1 MKKILSI
8 LMIAI
13 ISTMMLIAGGTKE
26 ETAKTTETGE
36 EKIILGLYWW
46 GNQLRNDQ
54 TKQVAD
60 LYMKMH
66 PNIEIKMEF
75 VDFNNYWDKLS
86 AMATSGNVPDVIQ
99 MGYPYIAQYANN
111 GVLAELDPYFEDG
124 TIDISNIPDSI
135 LESGRVDG
143 KCYAL
148 SLGSNAPCMVYDP
161 EIVKQAGV
169 TLPDRLT
176 TEEFREIGIKIYEE
190 TGAYTASQ
198 DDNTKLSM
206 KARERDSFIYDEI
219 RNNDPSSTLEFFQMV
234 KWLQDSPAAFPNEL
248 RTDYDTAGVE
258 NPINVGLTWNAN
270 IFSNQFIALCDSAGR
285 HLELMLNPIDEDA
298 VSESLFLKP
307 AMFFSI
313 AETSPHKK
321 EAAEFIDWFTNSV
334 EANEIMLAERGIPI
348 NPKVAEAIKPLV
360 SEETI
365 QVFDYIEKV
374 GEVATAIDP
383 PDPEGANELF
393 MNLNNLVEGVRYGEI
408 TPEAATTEFIEKA
421 RLIIGE

>member
-36 EKIILGLYWW
+36 EKITLGLYWW

-176 TEEFREIGIKIYEE
+176 TE
-190 TGAYTASQ
+190 
-198 DDNTKLSM
+198 
-206 KARERDSFIYDEI
+206 
-219 RNNDPSSTLEFFQMV
+219 
-234 KWLQDSPAAFPNEL
+234 
-248 RTDYDTAGVE
+248 
-258 NPINVGLTWNAN
+258 
-270 IFSNQFIALCDSAGR
+270 
-285 HLELMLNPIDEDA
+285 
-298 VSESLFLKP
+298 
-307 AMFFSI
+307 
-313 AETSPHKK
+313 
-321 EAAEFIDWFTNSV
+321 
-334 EANEIMLAERGIPI
+334 
-348 NPKVAEAIKPLV
+348 
-360 SEETI
+360 
-365 QVFDYIEKV
+365 
-374 GEVATAIDP
+374 
-383 PDPEGANELF
+383 
-393 MNLNNLVEGVRYGEI
+393 
-408 TPEAATTEFIEKA
+408 
-421 RLIIGE
+421 